1 MKRKKSTS
9 PTRREALTALESVMW
24 ALLVWR
30 GSWDSAIE
38 QKCYEEIRR
47 LADESFKRLGA
58 GNMLTLQQAVLN
70 LLKEHTDGPNA
81 VAGVPA
87 TPREERPVP
96 REPLQGEEVGLP
108 EPRRSGVED
117 GAEDEVARGAAPSG
131 AELDDP

>member
-58 GNMLTLQQAVLN
+58 GNMLVLQQAVLN

-87 TPREERPVP
+87 APREERPVP
-96 REPLQGEEVGLP
+96 REPVQGEEVGLP
-108 EPRRSGVED
+108 ESSCGRVAY
-117 GAEDEVARGAAPSG
+117 GAEDEMAGRTEGSG

>member
-30 GSWDSAIE
+30 GSWGSAIE
-38 QKCYEEIRR
+38 DKCLAEIKR

-81 VAGVPA
+81 VVSVPAASREECSVPGESVQGEKVGVPES
-87 TPREERPVP
+87 R
-96 REPLQGEEVGLP
+96 GG
-108 EPRRSGVED
+108 GVED
-117 GAEDEVARGAAPSG
+117 GAEDEMARRAAPSG
-131 AELDDP
+131 AE

>member
-1 MKRKKSTS
+1 
-9 PTRREALTALESVMW
+9 MW

-38 QKCYEEIRR
+38 GKCYEEIRR

-70 LLKEHTDGPNA
+70 LLKEYTDGPDA
-81 VAGVPA
+81 MAGVPA
-87 TPREERPVP
+87 ASREECTVP
-96 REPLQGEEVGLP
+96 GESVQGEEVGVP
-108 EPRRSGVED
+108 ESRGGGVED
-117 GAEDEVARGAAPSG
+117 GAEDEVARRAAPSG